1 MTRKSLIFSA
11 ALGLAAL
18 PLFLAC
24 SDDPVAPPSSRPT
37 VDGPYI
43 EVSPGVIEMMVGQTI
58 QLTATIRDE
67 NGRIVSQNA
76 VEWTSSDIGVASVL
90 NGRVFGKRPGYVTIT
105 AGSRGM
111 SGWAEVTV
119 SEWDEG
125 EDDTDNGVH

>member
-1 MTRKSLIFSA
+1 M
-11 ALGLAAL
+11 
-18 PLFLAC
+18 
-24 SDDPVAPPSSRPT
+24 
-37 VDGPYI
+37 
-43 EVSPGVIEMMVGQTI
+43 
-58 QLTATIRDE
+58 
-67 NGRIVSQNA
+67 
-76 VEWTSSDIGVASVL
+76 EWTSSDIGVASVL